1 MARSAADI
9 LTLAPNVRKATRL
22 LKLMASEHRLM
33 ILCRLFEGEAS
44 VNELAD
50 YLGQSA
56 STTSQH
62 LAKMRAEE
70 LVATRRDGQTI
81 YYSIGD
87 RGAGRVIDV
96 LCELYGNAGPGD
108 GPSALSM
115 PQPQGV
121 RHDDQG

>member
-22 LKLMASEHRLM
+22 LKLMASENRLM
-33 ILCRLFEGEAS
+33 ILCRLSEGEAS
-44 VNELAD
+44 VSELAD
-50 YLGQSA
+50 YLGQSV

-70 LVATRRDGQTI
+70 LVDTHRDGQTI

-96 LCELYGNAGPGD
+96 LCDLYGNAPGT
-108 GPSALSM
+108 A
-115 PQPQGV
+115 
-121 RHDDQG
+121 